1 MNDKTYDILKRVALI
16 VVPALATFVNAVGI
30 VWGVPYTNEV
40 TATITALGVFLG
52 AAIGVSSKNYEP
64 DTHGNLVV
72 TKHDEVYAD
81 FQAEPSRFK
90 DGDMI
95 TMRVTKPGDI
105 STN

>member
-40 TATITALGVFLG
+40 TVTITAFGVFLG

-72 TKHDEVYAD
+72 TKHNDVYAD
-81 FQAEPSRFK
+81 FTSEPSNLK
-90 DGDMI
+90 DGDTI
-95 TMRVTKPGDI
+95 ILKVSKP
-105 STN
+105 TE

>member
-1 MNDKTYDILKRVALI
+1 MNDKTYDILKRIALI

-40 TATITALGVFLG
+40 TATITAFGVFLG
-52 AAIGVSSKNYEP
+52 AALGVSSKNYEP

-81 FQAEPSRFK
+81 FANAPADLK
-90 DGDMI
+90 DGDTI
-95 TMRVTKPGDI
+95 ILKVTKPEA
-105 STN
+105 

>member
-40 TATITALGVFLG
+40 TATITAFGVFLG

-72 TKHDEVYAD
+72 TKHNEVYAD
-81 FQAEPSRFK
+81 FTAEPSNLK
-90 DGDMI
+90 DGDTI
-95 TMRVTKPGDI
+95 ILKVAKP
-105 STN
+105 TE

>member
-40 TATITALGVFLG
+40 TATITAFGVFLG
-52 AAIGVSSKNYEP
+52 AAIGISSKNYKP

-81 FQAEPSRFK
+81 FTAEPSNLK
-90 DGDMI
+90 DGDTI
-95 TMRVTKPGDI
+95 ILKVSKP
-105 STN
+105 TE

>member
-40 TATITALGVFLG
+40 TVTITAFGVFLG

-81 FQAEPSRFK
+81 FTAEPSNLK
-90 DGDMI
+90 DGDTI
-95 TMRVTKPGDI
+95 ILKVSKP
-105 STN
+105 TE

>member
-40 TATITALGVFLG
+40 TATITAFGVFLG

-72 TKHDEVYAD
+72 TKHNDVYAD
-81 FQAEPSRFK
+81 FTAEPSNLK
-90 DGDMI
+90 DGDTI
-95 TMRVTKPGDI
+95 ILKVSKP
-105 STN
+105 TE

>member
-1 MNDKTYDILKRVALI
+1 MTNKTYDILKRVALI
-16 VVPALATFVNAVGI
+16 VIPALATFVNAVGI
-30 VWGVPYTNEV
+30 VWGIPYTNEI

-81 FQAEPSRFK
+81 FTAEPSSLT
-90 DGDMI
+90 DGDTI
-95 TMRVTKPGDI
+95 ILKVSKP
-105 STN
+105 TE